1 MNALLALVPVLLF
14 LVALYFLD
22 SFKLVPARSI
32 GAALA
37 AGVATALVAWWLQ
50 QVALPLD
57 SLGSAVVVRYVAP
70 VLEEILKACPIVLL
84 IVRRRVGFLA
94 DAVVLGF
101 AVGAGFALAENVVYL
116 RHVADPSAGL
126 WIARG
131 LGTGILH
138 GAASAIFT
146 MVSKTLVDRNPERL
160 AVMFLPGL
168 ALAIVIH
175 SAFNHLLLP
184 AVAQTAVMLIVLP
197 LLVVWVFDR
206 SERATREWVGP
217 GLDLDLEL
225 LQLVTSEDFHAT
237 RFGQFL
243 RALRSRFPG
252 VVVADMYCL
261 LRLELEL
268 SIQAKALVMARGA
281 GLSLLRDDDLEATFA
296 ERDDLQR
303 SIGTPGMLAL
313 EPLQVTT
320 PRDLWHR
327 HILHQAGRRRSST

>member
-14 LVALYFLD
+14 LATLYFLD

-32 GAALA
+32 GAALS
-37 AGVATALVAWWLQ
+37 AGLATALAAWWLQ
-50 QVALPLD
+50 QTALPLD
-57 SLGSAVVVRYVAP
+57 LLGSAVVARYVAP
-70 VLEEILKACPIVLL
+70 VIEEILKACPIVLL
-84 IVRRRVGFLA
+84 IVSRRLGFLA

-116 RHVADPSAGL
+116 RHVTDPSAAL
-126 WIARG
+126 WIVRG
-131 LGTGILH
+131 LGTSSLH

-146 MVSKTLVDRNPERL
+146 LVSKTLVDRNPERL

-168 ALAIVIH
+168 ALAILIH

-184 AVAQTAVMLIVLP
+184 AALQTAAMLIVLP
-197 LLVVWVFDR
+197 LLVVWVFER

-217 GLDLDLEL
+217 GLDLDVEL
-225 LQLVTSEDFHAT
+225 LQLVTSEDFEAT

-243 RALRSRFPG
+243 HALRFRFPG

-261 LRLELEL
+261 LRVELEL

-281 GLSLLRDDDLEATFA
+281 GLSLLKDDDLEAILA
-296 ERDDLQR
+296 EREDLQR
-303 SIGTPGMLAL
+303 SIGTAGMRAL
-313 EPLQVTT
+313 EPLRVTT

-327 HILHQAGRRRSST
+327 HILHQAGRRRSTS

>member
-1 MNALLALVPVLLF
+1 MNVLLALVPVLLF
-14 LVALYFLD
+14 LSTLYFLD

-37 AGVATALVAWWLQ
+37 AGVVTALAAWWLQ
-50 QVALPLD
+50 QAAVPPDL
-57 SLGSAVVVRYVAP
+57 LGSAVVARYVAP
-70 VLEEILKACPIVLL
+70 ILEEILKACPIVLL
-84 IVRRRVGFLA
+84 IVRRQVGFLA
-94 DAVVLGF
+94 DALILGF

-116 RHVADPSAGL
+116 RHVADPSAAL
-126 WIARG
+126 WIVRG
-131 LGTGILH
+131 LGTGSLH
-138 GAASAIFT
+138 GAASAIFA

-160 AVMFLPGL
+160 AAMFLPGL
-168 ALAIVIH
+168 ALATVVH
-175 SAFNHLLLP
+175 SAFNHSFLP
-184 AVAQTAVMLIVLP
+184 AAPQTAVMLIVLP
-197 LLVVWVFDR
+197 LLVIRVFER

-296 ERDDLQR
+296 EREDLQR

-327 HILHQAGRRRSST
+327 HILHQAGRRRPST

>member
-14 LVALYFLD
+14 LTALYFLD
-22 SFKLVPARSI
+22 SFKLVSARLI
-32 GAALA
+32 GAALSAGA
-37 AGVATALVAWWLQ
+37 AAALLGWSLQ
-50 QVALPLD
+50 LVVLPADTIASPL
-57 SLGSAVVVRYVAP
+57 VVRYLAP
-70 VLEEILKACPIVLL
+70 TLEELAKACPLVLF

-101 AVGAGFALAENVVYL
+101 AVGAGFAFAENVVYL
-116 RHVADPSAGL
+116 RNFPDPSAGL
-126 WIARG
+126 WLVRG

-138 GAASAIFT
+138 GAVSAIFT

-160 AVMFLPGL
+160 PAMFLPGL

-184 AVAQTAVMLIVLP
+184 AAAQTAVMLVVLP
-197 LLVVWVFDR
+197 LLVLWVFER
-206 SERATREWVGP
+206 SERATRDWVGP

-225 LQLVTSEDFHAT
+225 LQLVTSSESDAT

-243 RALRSRFPG
+243 RGLRARFPG

-281 GLSLLRDDDLEATFA
+281 GLALLKDDDLGAAFA
-296 ERDDLQR
+296 EREALQR
-303 SIGTPGMLAL
+303 SIGAAGMLAL

-327 HILHQAGRRRSST
+327 QILQQAGRRRSGA